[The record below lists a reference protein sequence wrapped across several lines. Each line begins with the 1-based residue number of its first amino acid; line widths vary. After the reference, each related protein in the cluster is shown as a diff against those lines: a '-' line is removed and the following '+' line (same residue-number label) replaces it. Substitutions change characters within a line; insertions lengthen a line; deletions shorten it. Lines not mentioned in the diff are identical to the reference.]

1 MPSFQSP
8 RVYCFSMYILR
19 ARRKKKKDANMYLR
33 RGFHALFDVY
43 YQLISVLNSNKVVVF
58 FCNLKFLFKINEI

>member
-33 RGFHALFDVY
+33 RGFHALLTFTTSLSWY
-43 YQLISVLNSNKVVVF
+43 LIATKLLFFFLQFKVFVQS
-58 FCNLKFLFKINEI
+58 K